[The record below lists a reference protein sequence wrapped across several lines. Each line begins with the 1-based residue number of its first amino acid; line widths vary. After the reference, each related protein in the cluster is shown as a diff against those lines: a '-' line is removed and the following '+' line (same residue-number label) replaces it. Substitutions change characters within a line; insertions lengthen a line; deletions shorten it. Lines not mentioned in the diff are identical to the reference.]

1 MTTTVDKTQITNLAT
16 QIAQLIQLHP
26 EPEAL
31 AALATVTGVLIKAQP
46 LQNRNN
52 LITGFT
58 KSVRSVCNLK
68 DDG

>member
-1 MTTTVDKTQITNLAT
+1 MNTTANKTQITNLAT
-16 QIAQLIQLHP
+16 QIAQLIALHS

-31 AALATVTGVLIKAQP
+31 AALATVTGILIKAQP
-46 LQNRNN
+46 INNRNH

-58 KSVRSVCNLK
+58 KSVRSVANLK